1 MVAVWKAS
9 DKRICS
15 IAECISLGS
24 TPQVTKTV
32 TENLAHLVAFA
43 RACEWALSDPDARG
57 APIIIR
63 YVRDYAANV
72 AAGLWRPRKHKPMA
86 AAAQSAFRALRTQRE
101 RAAGLRA
108 PCAVAG
114 CCHAADARTGTGT
127 GIDRGRSTRGCPRCT
142 YTSK

>member
-15 IAECISLGS
+15 ITECISLGS
-24 TPQVTKTV
+24 TPHVTKTV

-72 AAGLWRPRKHKPMA
+72 ATGLWRPRKHKPMA

-101 RAAGLRA
+101 GEVWIEYVNPTQSRAAEAARLAARGKAGENSDSRA
-108 PCAVAG
+108 LNV
-114 CCHAADARTGTGT
+114 D
-127 GIDRGRSTRGCPRCT
+127 
-142 YTSK
+142 